1 MVIILVKEVK
11 LVVAMGDLDFKIKDV
26 ALKAKVLNMYDTFDR
41 IANKNM
47 EDLGYPYSHCD
58 LLDSDELGHTPRFE

>member
-26 ALKAKVLNMYDTFDR
+26 AFKAKVLNMYGRSRLSIFT
-41 IANKNM
+41 
-47 EDLGYPYSHCD
+47 L
-58 LLDSDELGHTPRFE
+58 